1 MTVPSNPAPLTP
13 AVAAGAPVEKE
24 LAFHMAKRALPIAPL
39 IILVAGLLRGS
50 NGAWSAALAIV
61 IVVVNLLVA
70 AAMLAWAARIS
81 ANMLMAVALGGF
93 LVRMLVI
100 TGVVWAVQ
108 DAPWVD
114 LKTLAVTIL
123 VTQLGLLAWECH
135 YVATSLSFPTT
146 QPKETFAP

>member
-1 MTVPSNPAPLTP
+1 MSSAEPTYVTP
-13 AVAAGAPVEKE
+13 PIEKE
-24 LAFHMAKRALPIAPL
+24 LAFHMAKRALPLAPV
-39 IILVAGLLRGS
+39 IILVAGLLRGAD
-50 NGAWSAALAIV
+50 GAWSALLAIV

-70 AAMLAWAARIS
+70 AAMLTWAARIS

-108 DAPWVD
+108 DEPWID

-135 YVATSLSFPTT
+135 YVATSLTLPTL
-146 QPKETFAP
+146 QHEETLAP

>member
-1 MTVPSNPAPLTP
+1 MTVPAHPPVSTSP
-13 AVAAGAPVEKE
+13 PVERE
-24 LAFHMAKRALPIAPL
+24 LAFHMAKRALPIAPV

-50 NGAWSAALAIV
+50 DGAWSALLAIV

-70 AAMLAWAARIS
+70 AAMLTWAARIS
-81 ANMLMAVALGGF
+81 SNMLMAVALGGF

-108 DAPWVD
+108 DEPWID

-135 YVATSLSFPTT
+135 YVATSLTFPTT

>member
-1 MTVPSNPAPLTP
+1 MTASAQPAIPS
-13 AVAAGAPVEKE
+13 VEKE
-24 LAFHMAKRALPIAPL
+24 LALHMAKRALPIAPL

-50 NGAWSAALAIV
+50 EGAWSALLAIV

-70 AAMLAWAARIS
+70 AAMLTWAARIS
-81 ANMLMAVALGGF
+81 ANMLMAAALGGF
-93 LVRMLVI
+93 LIRMLVI

-108 DAPWVD
+108 DEPWVD

>member
-1 MTVPSNPAPLTP
+1 MTAPAIP
-13 AVAAGAPVEKE
+13 AVEKE
-24 LAFHMAKRALPIAPL
+24 LALHMAKRALPIAPL

-50 NGAWSAALAIV
+50 DGAWSALLAIV

-70 AAMLAWAARIS
+70 AAMLTWAARIS
-81 ANMLMAVALGGF
+81 PNMLMAAALGGF

>member
-1 MTVPSNPAPLTP
+1 MTASAQPAIPS
-13 AVAAGAPVEKE
+13 VEKE
-24 LAFHMAKRALPIAPL
+24 LALHMAKRALPIAPL

-50 NGAWSAALAIV
+50 EGAWSALLAIV

-70 AAMLAWAARIS
+70 AAMLTWAARIS
-81 ANMLMAVALGGF
+81 ANMLMAAALGGF
-93 LVRMLVI
+93 LIRMLVI

-108 DAPWVD
+108 DEPWVD

-135 YVATSLSFPTT
+135 YVATSLTFPTT

>member
-1 MTVPSNPAPLTP
+1 MSAAEPVYVAPP
-13 AVAAGAPVEKE
+13 IEKD
-24 LAFHMAKRALPIAPL
+24 LAIHMAKRALPIAPL

-50 NGAWSAALAIV
+50 NGAWSALLAIV

-70 AAMLAWAARIS
+70 AAMLTWAAKIS

-108 DAPWVD
+108 DEPWID

-123 VTQLGLLAWECH
+123 VTQLGLLAWECR
-135 YVATSLSFPTT
+135 YVANSLTLPTL
-146 QPKETFAP
+146 QPKETLAP

>member
-1 MTVPSNPAPLTP
+1 VTASAHPASP
-13 AVAAGAPVEKE
+13 AVEKE
-24 LAFHMAKRALPIAPL
+24 LALHMAKRALPIAPL

-50 NGAWSAALAIV
+50 NGAWSALLAIV

-70 AAMLAWAARIS
+70 AAMLTWAARIS
-81 ANMLMAVALGGF
+81 ANMLMAAALGGF

>member
-1 MTVPSNPAPLTP
+1 MTAPAIPS
-13 AVAAGAPVEKE
+13 VEKE
-24 LAFHMAKRALPIAPL
+24 LALHMAKRALPIAPL

-50 NGAWSAALAIV
+50 NGAWSALLAIV

-70 AAMLAWAARIS
+70 AAMLTWAARIS
-81 ANMLMAVALGGF
+81 ANMLMAAALGGF

>member
-1 MTVPSNPAPLTP
+1 MTVPAHPPASASP
-13 AVAAGAPVEKE
+13 PVERE
-24 LAFHMAKRALPIAPL
+24 LAFHMAKRAVPIAPV
-39 IILVAGLLRGS
+39 IILVAGLLRGAD
-50 NGAWSAALAIV
+50 GAWSALLAIV

-70 AAMLAWAARIS
+70 AAMLTWAARIS
-81 ANMLMAVALGGF
+81 ASMLMAVALGGF
-93 LVRMLVI
+93 LLRMLVI

-108 DAPWVD
+108 DEPWID

-135 YVATSLSFPTT
+135 YVATSLTFPTT